1 MKNIKRIAAVL
12 LAVLVILATFTACA
26 SQEKQI
32 IGAWRDSTGTTGY
45 EFLEG
50 NVCKITFADVE
61 LPIIGRYNGTVDNG
75 IYNIE
80 KKDDGN
86 YYVTITYTLFTKSIS
101 SQYMF
106 VVDGDTLT
114 LTDMSDGEVT
124 VLMAYAP
131 ADTTAAAAQ

>member
-1 MKNIKRIAAVL
+1 MKNIKRLTAVL
-12 LAVLVILATFTACA
+12 LVVLVIFAAFAACGA
-26 SQEKQI
+26 SPEKKI

-75 IYNIE
+75 IYSIE
-80 KKDDGN
+80 KKDDG

-106 VVDGDTLT
+106 VVDGNTLT
-114 LTDMSDGEVT
+114 LTDVTDGRST
-124 VLMAYAP
+124 IYMAYAP
-131 ADTTAAAAQ
+131 ADTTVAAAQ